1 MYEIKVNDIKQI
13 FLYLVLLFVVCS
25 LIFVAIMNYFKV
37 VIIMEYFTSIDDD
50 KEPASKNKGFSFKLL
65 HKA

>member
-1 MYEIKVNDIKQI
+1 VNDLKQI

>member
-1 MYEIKVNDIKQI
+1 VNDIKQI

>member
-13 FLYLVLLFVVCS
+13 CLYLVLLFVVCS

>member
-1 MYEIKVNDIKQI
+1 VNDLKQI
-13 FLYLVLLFVVCS
+13 FLYLVLLFVVCT

>member
-1 MYEIKVNDIKQI
+1 MNDIKQI
-13 FLYLVLLFVVCS
+13 FLYIILLCVVCS
-25 LIFVAIMNYFKV
+25 LIFVAIMHYFKV
-37 VIIMEYFTSIDDD
+37 VIIMEYFTSVDENTDN

>member
-1 MYEIKVNDIKQI
+1 MH
-13 FLYLVLLFVVCS
+13 
-25 LIFVAIMNYFKV
+25 YFKV
-37 VIIMEYFTSIDDD
+37 VIIMEYFTSVDENTDN

>member
-1 MYEIKVNDIKQI
+1 MYEIKVNDLKQI
-13 FLYLVLLFVVCS
+13 FLYLVLLFVVCT

>member
-1 MYEIKVNDIKQI
+1 MYEIKVNDLKQI